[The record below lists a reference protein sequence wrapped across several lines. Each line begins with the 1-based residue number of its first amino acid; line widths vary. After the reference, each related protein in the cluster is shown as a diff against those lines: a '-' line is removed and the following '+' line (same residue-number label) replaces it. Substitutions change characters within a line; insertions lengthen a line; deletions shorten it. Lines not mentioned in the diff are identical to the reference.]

1 MSPPLM
7 EVRGLTKRYRHP
19 LALGSRT
26 VHALNGVDLQLSAG
40 ETLGVVGESGSGKST
55 LGRLILRLEPPTA
68 GSVRFD
74 GTDLG
79 TLDRRALRQARR
91 RIQIVFQ
98 DPYATLNPRQTVGD
112 AVAEGLVIHRV
123 ARGEALRTRVAGL
136 LEDVGLTG
144 QDAARYPHEF
154 SGGQRQRIAIARAIA
169 LDPAFLVCDEP
180 VASLDVAIQ
189 SQILTLLQRLQG
201 ERGLGCLFI
210 AHDLAV
216 VARIAHRVAVMYFGR
231 VVETGP
237 VRAVITAPGHPYSQA
252 LVASAPRLHPA
263 AGRPRPVLACEPP
276 VATRQPQGCPFFDR
290 CARPARDTRCAAE
303 LPILRPVG
311 ATEVACHHAEAG
323 TS

>member
-1 MSPPLM
+1 MDQPLM
-7 EVRGLTKRYRHP
+7 EVRGLEKRYRQP

-26 VHALNGVDLQLSAG
+26 VYALNGVDLQLSAG

-68 GSVRFD
+68 CSVLFE

-91 RIQIVFQ
+91 RMQIVFQ

-123 ARGEALRTRVAGL
+123 AQGEVLRTRVAGL
-136 LEDVGLTG
+136 LEDVGLAG

-180 VASLDVAIQ
+180 VASLDVAMQ

-237 VRAVITAPGHPYSQA
+237 ARAVITAPGHPYSQA

-263 AGRPRPVLACEPP
+263 VGRPRPVLTGEPP
-276 VATRQPQGCPFFDR
+276 VATRLRQGCPFFDR
-290 CARPARDTRCAAE
+290 CAHPGRDTRCAEE

-311 ATEVACHHAEAG
+311 ATEVACHHAEAR